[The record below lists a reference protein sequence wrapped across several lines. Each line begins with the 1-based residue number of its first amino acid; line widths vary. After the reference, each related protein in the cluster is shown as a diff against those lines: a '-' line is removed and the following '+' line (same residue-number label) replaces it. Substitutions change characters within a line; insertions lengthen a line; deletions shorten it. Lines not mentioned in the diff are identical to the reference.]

1 MLFDRGLQVFYTWI
15 MGFTC
20 GIVGL
25 PNAGKSTVFNA
36 ITRAGAQVASYPFT
50 TIDPN
55 RGVVAVPDERLQ
67 RLADLIKPEKMTPTT
82 LEFLDI
88 AGLVK
93 GASMGEGLGNQFLS
107 HIRAVDA
114 IAHIVRCFEDPDVAH
129 IMGQVDPR
137 RDIDIVNTELILADL
152 ETIERRIEKAERLVR
167 GGDKKA
173 GLDLKVCQFSK
184 MALVEG
190 KPVRTLHIDEGQEA
204 ILKGL
209 NLLTAKPVIYV
220 ANVGEDDPLGE
231 SPLVEDIRRVALKE
245 GAKVVAI
252 CGKVEAELAELE
264 EGERGEYLK
273 ALGLKE
279 SGLSRLVRAGY
290 ELLGLITFYTFVGK
304 KELRA
309 WTVIKGTRAPQAGGV
324 IHTDFERG
332 FIKAEVISYED
343 LIYTGSDVAAR
354 EKGLVRLEG
363 KEYTMK
369 DGDVVHFRFA
379 L

>member
-1 MLFDRGLQVFYTWI
+1 

-67 RLADLIKPEKMTPTT
+67 RLADLIKPEKVTPTT

-129 IMGQVDPR
+129 IMGEVDPG

-152 ETIERRIEKAERLVR
+152 ETMERRIEKVEKLVR

-173 GLDLKVCQFSK
+173 GLDLKVCQSIK

-190 KPVRTLHIDEGQEA
+190 RPVRTLHMDKDQEA

-231 SPLVEDIRRVALKE
+231 SHLVEDIRRVAIKE

-252 CGKVEAELAELE
+252 CGKVEAELLELE

-279 SGLSRLVRAGY
+279 SGLSRLVKTGY

-343 LIYTGSDVAAR
+343 LISTGSDVAAR

-379 L
+379 V

>member
-1 MLFDRGLQVFYTWI
+1 

-36 ITRAGAQVASYPFT
+36 ITRTGAQVASYPFT

-67 RLADLIKPEKMTPTT
+67 RLADLIKPEKVTPTT

-107 HIRAVDA
+107 HIRDVDA

-152 ETIERRIEKAERLVR
+152 QTMERRIGKAERLGR

-173 GLDLKVCQFSK
+173 GLDLKVYQPLK
-184 MALVEG
+184 MALEEG
-190 KPVRTLHIDEGQEA
+190 RPVRTLHMDEGQEA

-231 SPLVEDIRRVALKE
+231 SHLVEDIRRVALKE

-279 SGLSRLVRAGY
+279 SGLSRLIKAGY

-309 WTVIKGTRAPQAGGV
+309 WTVIKGTMAPQAGGV

-363 KEYTMK
+363 KEYTMR